1 MNDRPSTK
9 EESSHTGNHIVVTGG
24 VGFLGSYLCRAL
36 LERGDRVT
44 AIDNLSTGRRARVEN
59 LTAHPHFA
67 LRIADVT
74 TPGAFAD
81 LATITHVAHLAC
93 PGSPKATVR
102 RPIDTLRAASTG
114 TLAALDLAA
123 SRGARIVV
131 ASGPDSNG
139 DPRNTGLAGDCH
151 VHALCARIAEVIA
164 RHYGGA
170 DVGIVRPFEVYGPH
184 QWPGDGRIAAT
195 ICSAALRDQTLQVID
210 SDVRSFVYIADTVD
224 ALVAM
229 LDSTTT
235 GPVDIGGPA
244 AVTTAEFAHTATA
257 LAGSGWVEVAPADL
271 IVPTAHSPNLDRT
284 HAVLGWRPSTPLDNG
299 LRHTL
304 DWMRTILPPYPPWDR
319 G

>member
-1 MNDRPSTK
+1 MK
-9 EESSHTGNHIVVTGG
+9 EESPHTGNHIVVTGG
-24 VGFLGSYLCRAL
+24 AGFLGSHLCRAL
-36 LERGDRVT
+36 LARGDRVT
-44 AIDNLSTGRRARVEN
+44 AIDNLSTGRRVAIEN
-59 LTAHPHFA
+59 LTAQPHFT
-67 LRIADVT
+67 LRTADVS

-81 LATITHVAHLAC
+81 LATITHIAHLAC

-102 RPIDTLRAASTG
+102 RPTDTLRAASAG

-131 ASGPDSNG
+131 ASGPESNG
-139 DPRNTGLAGDCH
+139 DPRNTGQAGDFQ
-151 VHALCARIAEVIA
+151 VHALSTLLAEVIA
-164 RHYGGA
+164 RHYSGV

-195 ICSAALRDQTLQVID
+195 ICAAALRDQTVQVID

-244 AVTTAEFAHTATA
+244 AVTTAEFAHTAIA
-257 LAGSGWVEVAPADL
+257 LAGSGWLEIAPADL
-271 IVPTAHSPNLDRT
+271 SAPTAHSPDLDRT
-284 HAVLGWRPSTPLDNG
+284 HALLGWRPSRPLGDG
-299 LRHTL
+299 LRYTL
-304 DWMRTILPPYPPWDR
+304 DWMRTILSYPP
-319 G
+319 

>member
-1 MNDRPSTK
+1 MNDRLSTK
-9 EESSHTGNHIVVTGG
+9 EESPRTGNHVVVTGG
-24 VGFLGSYLCRAL
+24 AGFLGSHLCRAL
-36 LERGDRVT
+36 LARGDRVT
-44 AIDNLSTGRRARVEN
+44 AIDNLSTGCRAAVEN
-59 LTAHPHFA
+59 LTAHPHFT
-67 LRIADVT
+67 LRVADVT

-81 LATITHVAHLAC
+81 LATITHIAHLAC

-102 RPIDTLRAASTG
+102 RPTDTLRAASTG

-139 DPRNTGLAGDCH
+139 DPRNAGLAGDCH
-151 VHALCARIAEVIA
+151 VQALCILLAEVIA

-184 QWPGDGRIAAT
+184 HWPGDGRIAAT
-195 ICSAALRDQTLQVID
+195 ICAAALRDQTLQVID
-210 SDVRSFVYIADTVD
+210 GDLRSFVYITDTVD

-235 GPVDIGGPA
+235 GPVDIGGSA
-244 AVTTAEFAHTATA
+244 AVTTAEFAYTAIA
-257 LAGSGWVEVAPADL
+257 RAGSGWVEIAPADL
-271 IVPTAHSPNLDRT
+271 IAPTAHSPNLDRT
-284 HAVLGWRPSTPLDNG
+284 HALLGWRPSTSLDHG

-304 DWMRTILPPYPPWDR
+304 DWMRTVLPAYSP
-319 G
+319 

>member
-1 MNDRPSTK
+1 MNDRLSIKGQSP
-9 EESSHTGNHIVVTGG
+9 HTGNHIVVTGG
-24 VGFLGSYLCRAL
+24 AGFLGSHLCRAL

-44 AIDNLSTGRRARVEN
+44 AIDNLSTGRRAAVEN
-59 LTAHPHFA
+59 LTAHPHFT
-67 LRIADVT
+67 LRTTDVT

-81 LATITHVAHLAC
+81 LATITHIAHLAC
-93 PGSPKATVR
+93 PGSPKATAR
-102 RPIDTLRAASTG
+102 RPTDTLRAASAG

-131 ASGPDSNG
+131 ATGPDRNG
-139 DPRNTGLAGDCH
+139 DPRNIGRTGDLP
-151 VHALCARIAEVIA
+151 ALSTLIVEVIA
-164 RHYGGA
+164 RHYSGA

-195 ICSAALRDQTLQVID
+195 ICAAALRDQTVQVID

-224 ALVAM
+224 ALVTM

-235 GPVDIGGPA
+235 GPVDIGGPT
-244 AVTTAEFAHTATA
+244 AVTTAEFANTAIA
-257 LAGSGWVEVAPADL
+257 LAGSGWMELAPAAL
-271 IVPTAHSPNLDRT
+271 TPTAHSPNLDRT
-284 HAVLGWRPSTPLDNG
+284 HALLGWRPSTPLDNG

-304 DWMRTILPPYPPWDR
+304 DWMRTIVPPVST

>member
-1 MNDRPSTK
+1 MNDRPSGK
-9 EESSHTGNHIVVTGG
+9 EESLHSGNHIVVTGG
-24 VGFLGSYLCRAL
+24 AGFLGSHLCRAL

-44 AIDNLSTGRRARVEN
+44 AIDNLSTGRRAAVEN
-59 LTAHPHFA
+59 LTAHPHFT
-67 LRIADVT
+67 LRTVDVT

-81 LATITHVAHLAC
+81 LATITHIAHLAC

-102 RPIDTLRAASTG
+102 RPTDTLRAASTG

-131 ASGPDSNG
+131 ASGPGSNG
-139 DPRNTGLAGDCH
+139 DPRNSGQTGDFH
-151 VHALCARIAEVIA
+151 VHGLCTLVAEVIA

-170 DVGIVRPFEVYGPH
+170 DVGSVRPFEVYGPH

-195 ICSAALRDQTLQVID
+195 ICCAALRDQTLQVID
-210 SDVRSFVYIADTVD
+210 GDVRSFVYITDAVA

-244 AVTTAEFAHTATA
+244 AVTTAEFAHTAIA
-257 LAGSGWVEVAPADL
+257 LAGSGWVEIAPADL
-271 IVPTAHSPNLDRT
+271 IEPTAHSPDLDRT
-284 HAVLGWRPSTPLDNG
+284 HALLGWRPSTSLGNG

-304 DWMRTILPPYPPWDR
+304 DWMLSILSPYPP
-319 G
+319 